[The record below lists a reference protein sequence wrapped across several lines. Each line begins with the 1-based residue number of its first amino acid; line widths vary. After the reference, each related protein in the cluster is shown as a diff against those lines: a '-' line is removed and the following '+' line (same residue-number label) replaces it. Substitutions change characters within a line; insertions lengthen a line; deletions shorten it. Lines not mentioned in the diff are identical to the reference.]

1 MGNTSVYSSYRW
13 AMLISACFA
22 IMSVYIDMIA
32 IAPILGSVSESL
44 KVDMASTTNLMMGFV
59 LSTACVLIWGGVVVD
74 KFGMTTA
81 TVLGLLCATLPASLM
96 PVIGNSYGLVMVA
109 RLIQGASVGFV
120 FATIGPT
127 IALWFP
133 PEEHGI
139 AGGTIIAF
147 ISVGSA
153 VGGLISPIILNSGFS
168 WQATVALLSLFGWVS
183 IILALTI
190 TRKSPNPE
198 VVEGLMAAMQPSAGQ
213 LTFAE
218 AMKLPITWI
227 GALLVF
233 FNSWALYV
241 FLNLVP
247 PYIAAPEPMGIG
259 LGPIMSG
266 RLALAGTIIGIIAT
280 IVGGL
285 FFDKIAKGNHK
296 IAIYIGA
303 AMTAVFAVPL
313 TLSPVYS
320 NMGLLVL
327 VLMLTGWGFNFLSPS
342 LSGFIAMNYPPSIV
356 GRMVGWWFGFGTFGG
371 ALGLYVG
378 GKTIGA
384 TGSFKTAIIL
394 ISVVSVCVFVLNLF
408 LSASKA
414 KSKVVVE

>member
-1 MGNTSVYSSYRW
+1 M
-13 AMLISACFA
+13 
-22 IMSVYIDMIA
+22 
-32 IAPILGSVSESL
+32 
-44 KVDMASTTNLMMGFV
+44 
-59 LSTACVLIWGGVVVD
+59 
-74 KFGMTTA
+74 
-81 TVLGLLCATLPASLM
+81 
-96 PVIGNSYGLVMVA
+96 
-109 RLIQGASVGFV
+109 
-120 FATIGPT
+120 
-127 IALWFP
+127 
-133 PEEHGI
+133 
-139 AGGTIIAF
+139 
-147 ISVGSA
+147 
-153 VGGLISPIILNSGFS
+153 
-168 WQATVALLSLFGWVS
+168 VALLSLFGWVS